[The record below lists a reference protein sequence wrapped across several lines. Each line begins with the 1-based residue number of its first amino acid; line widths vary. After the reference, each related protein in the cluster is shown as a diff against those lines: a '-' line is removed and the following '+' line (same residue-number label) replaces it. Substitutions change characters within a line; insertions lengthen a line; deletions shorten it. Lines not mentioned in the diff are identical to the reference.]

1 LNFPEQFYTEQN
13 PNYAHY
19 KQIEERIYQNRNKIV
34 HLQQLLQPFGGSM
47 VRPTDIE
54 MMGSPGY
61 RSAGGGYGLY
71 GG

>member
-1 LNFPEQFYTEQN
+1 
-13 PNYAHY
+13 
-19 KQIEERIYQNRNKIV
+19 
-34 HLQQLLQPFGGSM
+34 M

-71 GG
+71 GGQRVRRSTRNINTNPYSAGGTGNEDLYKP